1 MSVYVQIA
9 SYGNKCL
16 AAIDMKFA
24 PAAGKTKSMTITIAD
39 IKPEKAIFVIPE
51 CANPYN
57 IDNKTIVADIQYT
70 INWLKSTGL

>member
-1 MSVYVQIA
+1 M
-9 SYGNKCL
+9 
-16 AAIDMKFA
+16 
-24 PAAGKTKSMTITIAD
+24 AGKTKSMTLTIAD
-39 IKPEKAIFVIPE
+39 IKPEKAIFVNPE